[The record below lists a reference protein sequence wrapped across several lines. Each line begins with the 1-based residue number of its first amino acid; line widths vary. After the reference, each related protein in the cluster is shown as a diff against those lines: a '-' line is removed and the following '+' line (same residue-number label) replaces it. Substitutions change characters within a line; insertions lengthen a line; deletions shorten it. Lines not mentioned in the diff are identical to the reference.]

1 MRLEYVR
8 HRDGKGHRHSLVV
21 NLGRTD
27 THTHLLL
34 ANRVPLAD
42 IPKIKS
48 VMAAGDRLPV
58 PERIAA
64 LCKLA
69 PGSVRHAY
77 RAVPHAAVT
86 TVHAY

>member
-8 HRDGKGHRHSLVV
+8 HTTGKGHRHSLVV

-34 ANRVPLAD
+34 ANRVLLGD
-42 IPKIKS
+42 IPRVRAFMRSGEI
-48 VMAAGDRLPV
+48 LPV
-58 PERIAA
+58 PERLTA
-64 LCKLA
+64 LRKLC

-77 RAVPHAAVT
+77 RAVLHAAMT
-86 TVHAY
+86 TVHTY